1 MSYRRK
7 LKIDCTA
14 KMSNPSVK
22 KLEIQ
27 KQHITNIKKEA
38 VIIFFFTM
46 WEEKVLEHVTTGKIY
61 GQRQQE
67 NILDSLSSWHG
78 QMLQSEMIHSVRDH
92 NMWKKPDSPC

>member
-1 MSYRRK
+1 MLHRTNFRIRLKSEQLVKKQKNPQMSYNSQMSYRRK

-46 WEEKVLEHVTTGKIY
+46 
-61 GQRQQE
+61 
-67 NILDSLSSWHG
+67 
-78 QMLQSEMIHSVRDH
+78 
-92 NMWKKPDSPC
+92 